1 MIQSLERGI
10 AALVFLSK
18 RRTAG
23 VTEVAEEL
31 GVNKSTAYR
40 ILETLIET
48 NMVEQDKETAKYK
61 LGPGILRLSD
71 RLVRNLNVMSVA
83 KPFMAKL
90 VEATGESAHLCMLSN
105 DSAVVIEQ
113 AMTDSRLA
121 VHAKIGNAEPVHC
134 SSVGKCLL
142 AFCEEDKRES
152 ILSRLD
158 FKAFTKKTITDA
170 AALRSELQE
179 VASQGFAI
187 DDGEVSEDIMCI
199 AAPVFNN
206 AGNVPYSVGISCPK
220 SRVKGDVKVA
230 SLVKEVAK
238 TARKLSEQLGYFREQ
253 LPEQ

>member
-10 AALVFLSK
+10 QALVFLSK
-18 RRTAG
+18 RKTAG

-40 ILETLIET
+40 ILETLIAT
-48 NMVEQDKETAKYK
+48 NMVSQDKETAKYK

-71 RLVRNLNVMSVA
+71 RLIKNLNIISIA
-83 KPFMAKL
+83 KPHMARL

-113 AMTDSRLA
+113 AMSDSRLA
-121 VHAKIGNAEPVHC
+121 VHAKIGNVEPVYC

-142 AFCEEDKRES
+142 AYCEGDKRES
-152 ILSRLD
+152 ILARLN
-158 FKAFTKKTITDA
+158 FEPFTKKTITDA
-170 AALRSELQE
+170 KSLRAELSE
-179 VASQGFAI
+179 VAARGYAV

-206 AGNVPYSVGISCPK
+206 VGTAPYSLGLSCPK
-220 SRVKGDVKVA
+220 SRVKGERKIEE
-230 SLVKEVAK
+230 LAK
-238 TARKLSEQLGYFREQ
+238 QVTQTARKLSEQLGYFKD
-253 LPEQ
+253 